1 MVEADSHVI
10 VASTPHFEGTP
21 ALPNLTFLKV
31 TLLSYKYKNR
41 ISI

>member
-21 ALPNLTFLKV
+21 GIAKSHILKV